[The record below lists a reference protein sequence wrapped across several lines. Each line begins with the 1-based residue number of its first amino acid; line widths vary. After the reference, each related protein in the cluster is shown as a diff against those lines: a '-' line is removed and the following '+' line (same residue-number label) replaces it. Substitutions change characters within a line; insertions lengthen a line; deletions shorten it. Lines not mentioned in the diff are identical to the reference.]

1 MLMRLCEITPEHWTR
16 HLALTREP
24 LHILFRELQGT
35 MTSAENSSSEHQD
48 QIAGDIFGVIGPD
61 LLFKGLQDVYLS
73 NDSNTPSDEWF
84 WQSIFERKRLFTI
97 QKKGGHWYIAPHN
110 KRRYTHRIKVDEI
123 QRTHAQWSQGAMAA
137 SIAQN
142 LDIERPEGGTPEV
155 DPTPDVGSL
164 LGDRSISIEAKDAC

>member
-1 MLMRLCEITPEHWTR
+1 
-16 HLALTREP
+16 
-24 LHILFRELQGT
+24 